1 MRRHFPLGLAIPFCL
16 AAAVTAAQ
24 AQLAIPSP
32 ATEFGTG
39 TGVIV
44 GQVVDAATGTGVGG
58 AVVTLANA
66 RRVLTTSSGQ
76 FVFARV
82 PAGTHALTASRTGY
96 LDGFLGA
103 RRAGGTATPLILA
116 DGERRGDAVIRMWR
130 PAAITGT
137 VVDEAGEPVVGVSVT
152 AWRRVSAGGRR
163 RLNPATTTQT
173 DDRGIY
179 RLSRLVPGDYVV
191 LLPTS
196 SVSIPADT
204 VRKFEDELF
213 RGPATNPLNLA
224 RSTMVQTF
232 GQIGATTAMLSPGDR
247 RTIGDQVQAMA
258 HSPTPPPAAGARP
271 AVYPTVYFPSV
282 SSLKSATTITVASG
296 QERGGIDLA
305 VRPVPTVRVSGTVS
319 SPSGSASGLPVQL
332 TAAGADEALRPPDA
346 AGTVTDSAGHFTFAA
361 VPAGDYTLRIIQVPR
376 QSSPGTPLTVQVGSS
391 MTITST
397 TAADQG
403 PRASEDPTL
412 WATLPL
418 SVGDADLEGVGVVL
432 RTGGRVTGR
441 LELDGAAAKPTSE
454 QLSRIGIV
462 LEPVDGAVSRIAAV
476 PGRIERDG
484 TFKSAGVAGGRYFV
498 RILGAPP
505 GWTLKGAFHGEKDL
519 TDFPFELEAD
529 LNDVVLSYTDRPS
542 SLGGTIQ
549 MSGND
554 GRDGVGVVVF
564 PADTRLWAE
573 SSAASRRF
581 RRVSARDDGGFEVAA
596 IPPGSYY
603 VAAIRESAG
612 ADWIDPAFLESLAGN
627 ASIVQIAEGE
637 RAIQNLR
644 VQEVR

>member
-16 AAAVTAAQ
+16 AAGVTAAQ
-24 AQLAIPSP
+24 AQLAIPSL
-32 ATEFGTG
+32 AAEFGTG
-39 TGVIV
+39 TGIIV
-44 GQVVDAATGTGVGG
+44 GQVVDAATGTGVAG

-76 FVFARV
+76 FVFTRV
-82 PAGTHALTASRTGY
+82 PAGTHALTASRAGY
-96 LDGFLGA
+96 LEGLVGA
-103 RRAGGTATPLILA
+103 RRPGGAATPLTLG

-130 PAAITGT
+130 PGAITGT

-191 LLPTS
+191 LLPSS
-196 SVSIPADT
+196 SVNVPAET
-204 VRKFEDELF
+204 VQQFEDQIM
-213 RGPATNPLNLA
+213 RSAASSPLVTA
-224 RSTMVQTF
+224 RNSLMQNIS
-232 GQIGATTAMLSPGDR
+232 QIGATAAVLMPGDR
-247 RTIGDQVQAMA
+247 RTIGGQVQAMGRN
-258 HSPTPPPAAGARP
+258 SPTPPPSIGART

-282 SSLKSATTITVASG
+282 SSLKSATTVTVASG
-296 QERGGIDLA
+296 QERGGIDMA
-305 VRPVPTVRVSGTVS
+305 VRPVPAVRVSGTVA
-319 SPSGSASGLPVQL
+319 SPGGSASGLPLQL
-332 TAAGADEALRPPDA
+332 IAAGADEATRPTDA
-346 AGTVTDSAGHFTFAA
+346 AGTLTDAAGNFTFAA
-361 VPAGDYTLRIIQVPR
+361 VPAGDYILQIVQVPR
-376 QSSPGTPLTVQVGSS
+376 QSAMGTPMTVQVGAS

-397 TAADQG
+397 SPDMG
-403 PRASEDPTL
+403 PRPSDEPTL

-418 SVGDADLEGVGVVL
+418 SVGGADLEGVGVVL
-432 RTGGRVTGR
+432 RTGARVTGR
-441 LELDGAAAKPTSE
+441 LELDGAAPKPTSE

-462 LEPVDGAVSRIAAV
+462 LEPLDGALSRIPGV

-484 TFKSAGVAGGRYFV
+484 TFKSAGVAGGRYFL

-529 LNDVVLSYTDRPS
+529 LNDIVLSYTDRPS
-542 SLGGTIQ
+542 SLGGTVQ

-564 PADTRLWAE
+564 PADTKLWAE
-573 SSAASRRF
+573 SSVVSRRF

-627 ASIVQIAEGE
+627 ASIVQIADGE